1 MSEVTER
8 ESLIKYRNASCWVK
22 SHRADDAEKSITGAC
37 LLVMYPPVY
46 KGHDTH
52 LGFFYGTWENHT
64 WRDVWKRIHGVR

>member
-52 LGFFYGTWENHT
+52 LGFFTELGRTPLGEMYGKEYME
-64 WRDVWKRIHGVR
+64 